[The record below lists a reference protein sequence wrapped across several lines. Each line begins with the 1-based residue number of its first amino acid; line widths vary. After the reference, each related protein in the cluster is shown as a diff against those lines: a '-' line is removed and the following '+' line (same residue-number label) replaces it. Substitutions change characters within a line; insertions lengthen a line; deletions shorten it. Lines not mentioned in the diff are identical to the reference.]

1 MRAHGYRRAARSL
14 GSAPGL
20 FNRRPEMKRYLIA
33 AALAALAASS
43 ALAATHRNVMR
54 NDSAAAAY
62 DYVSQPGAVV
72 DHGKV
77 IGVDP
82 DPAIR
87 AQLLREGDH
96 ETINGGQ

>member
-1 MRAHGYRRAARSL
+1 
-14 GSAPGL
+14 
-20 FNRRPEMKRYLIA
+20 MKKYLIA
-33 AALAALAASS
+33 AALAALAASP
-43 ALAATHRNVMR
+43 AVAATHPGVMR

-62 DYVSQPGAVV
+62 DYTLQPGAVV

-96 ETINGGQ
+96 ESINGGQ